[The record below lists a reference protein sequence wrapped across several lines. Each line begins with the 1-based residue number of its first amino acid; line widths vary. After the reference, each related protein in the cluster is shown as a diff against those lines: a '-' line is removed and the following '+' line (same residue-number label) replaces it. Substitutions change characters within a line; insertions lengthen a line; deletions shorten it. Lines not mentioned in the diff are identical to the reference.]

1 MKMMKLA
8 FQNFKV
14 SFKNYLSLII
24 SLAFTILVLFNFLNL
39 IDSGILNGLG
49 ESNARN
55 IEIVIQVMSFVL
67 GCFML
72 FFIWYATNVFL
83 TKRKKEIGIYVFM
96 GLTNQKIGKLYAIET
111 IFLGLVALVLGVGF
125 GIITSKLFVMITM
138 AISKI
143 SVDISFHFSITPV
156 LITAI
161 IFIIIYAIFVL

>member
-55 IEIVIQVMSFVL
+55 IEIVIQVMFV
-67 GCFML
+67 CFRL
-72 FFIWYATNVFL
+72 FHVVF
-83 TKRKKEIGIYVFM
+83 Y
-96 GLTNQKIGKLYAIET
+96 
-111 IFLGLVALVLGVGF
+111 LVCN
-125 GIITSKLFVMITM
+125 
-138 AISKI
+138 
-143 SVDISFHFSITPV
+143 
-156 LITAI
+156 
-161 IFIIIYAIFVL
+161 

>member
-55 IEIVIQVMSFVL
+55 I
-67 GCFML
+67 
-72 FFIWYATNVFL
+72 
-83 TKRKKEIGIYVFM
+83 
-96 GLTNQKIGKLYAIET
+96 
-111 IFLGLVALVLGVGF
+111 
-125 GIITSKLFVMITM
+125 
-138 AISKI
+138 
-143 SVDISFHFSITPV
+143 
-156 LITAI
+156 
-161 IFIIIYAIFVL
+161 